1 MNLYICIA
9 GIVGINDSLFTY
21 SIGESWETYHDDNF
35 SPSYELVFVN
45 PSLESR
51 AMNVCDDDQ
60 FCLYDI
66 ATTGRLEIGMS
77 TLDGSRS
84 FNEIVQ
90 LSYASKQDNM
100 CWLHTCAWI
109 MFVSPVAI
117 DGIRFIY
124 TFYVQIQKQVLLVRN
139 RAHPMSF
146 MHIKFV

>member
-1 MNLYICIA
+1 
-9 GIVGINDSLFTY
+9 
-21 SIGESWETYHDDNF
+21 
-35 SPSYELVFVN
+35 
-45 PSLESR
+45 
-51 AMNVCDDDQ
+51 
-60 FCLYDI
+60 
-66 ATTGRLEIGMS
+66 MS